1 MSEQTNKIEAAP
13 DVAGQEEAPLDGAL
27 AVDTKAKSPI
37 KMIVVGVVL
46 IAGAAAFT
54 FYKKQSPA
62 TASAS
67 TGVGMSAPVE
77 QQTISTFLAQREN
90 GVAMMQS
97 MLRNTQKLVQQFL
110 AYPTT
115 AQVPLSDLKTNPFRR
130 YATTTPSPD
139 SDLAKKKR
147 EEERLAAIKAVQNLT
162 LQSVISSETH
172 RACMINNTL
181 YSEGQQVDS
190 FTIEKISPHAV
201 VVKTGAYRFEL
212 KMQK

>member
-1 MSEQTNKIEAAP
+1 MSEQSENIQAAP
-13 DVAGQEEAPLDGAL
+13 DVAGQDEAPLDGAL
-27 AVDTKAKSPI
+27 AVDAKAKSPI
-37 KMIVVGVVL
+37 KLIIIGVVL

-54 FYKKQSPA
+54 IYKKHSP
-62 TASAS
+62 ASAS
-67 TGVGMSAPVE
+67 ASSSVAMPVE

-130 YATTTPSPD
+130 YATTSMSPD
-139 SDLAKKKR
+139 SEAAKKKR
-147 EEERLAAIKAVQNLT
+147 EEERLAAIRAVQNLT
-162 LQSVISSETH
+162 LQSVIHSDTH

-181 YSEGQQVDS
+181 YTEGQQVDS
-190 FTIEKISPHAV
+190 FTVEKISGNAV
-201 VVKTGAYRFEL
+201 VVKSGAYRFEL